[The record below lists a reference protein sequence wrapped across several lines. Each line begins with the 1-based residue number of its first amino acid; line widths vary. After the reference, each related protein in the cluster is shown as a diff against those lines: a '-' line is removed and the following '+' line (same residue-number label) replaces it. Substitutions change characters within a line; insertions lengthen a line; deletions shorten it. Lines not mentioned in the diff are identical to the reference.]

1 MATKRLGKGLEALIQ
16 GTSNKPPLES
26 GVMLIPI
33 NNIVTNPLQPR
44 KDGLDKKSLQELIA
58 SIRKKGVITPVT
70 VKKDNDQFILI
81 AGERRVRASKHAGLK
96 EIPGYIVSISDE
108 SELMEIA
115 LIENIQRENLNPID
129 EAEGFAV
136 LQSKYN
142 HSQDS
147 IAKSVGKKRVTVSNA
162 LRLLKLPRN
171 IINSLR
177 SQTIS
182 AGHGRAILMMKTSRG
197 MNRLFDLIVSKN
209 LSVRAAEAIAKGKST
224 KKVSVTSKKIRK
236 SSSPLKMIEDE
247 LITILGTKVEIHH
260 SKKGGDIEIHFFSD
274 DDFDR
279 ILDLLR
285 SID

>member
-1 MATKRLGKGLEALIQ
+1 MAPKRLGKGLEALMQ

-26 GVMLIPI
+26 GVMPIPI

-58 SIRKKGVITPVT
+58 SIRKKGVITPIT

-147 IAKSVGKKRVTVSNA
+147 IAKAVGKKRVTVSNA

-274 DDFDR
+274 DDFNR

>member
-16 GTSNKPPLES
+16 GTSNKPPSES
-26 GVMLIPI
+26 GVMPIPI

-58 SIRKKGVITPVT
+58 SIRKKGVITPIT

-147 IAKSVGKKRVTVSNA
+147 IAKAVGKKRVTVSNA

-177 SQTIS
+177 SQTIT

>member
-26 GVMLIPI
+26 GVMPIPN

-58 SIRKKGVITPVT
+58 SIRKKGVITPIT

-147 IAKSVGKKRVTVSNA
+147 IAKAVGKKRVTVSNA

-236 SSSPLKMIEDE
+236 SSTPLKMIEDE

>member
-26 GVMLIPI
+26 GVMPIPI

-58 SIRKKGVITPVT
+58 SIRKKGVITPIT

-224 KKVSVTSKKIRK
+224 KKASVTSKKIRK

-260 SKKGGDIEIHFFSD
+260 LKKGGDIEIHFFSD

>member
-16 GTSNKPPLES
+16 GTSNKPPSES
-26 GVMLIPI
+26 GVMPIPI

-58 SIRKKGVITPVT
+58 SIRKKGVITPIT

-147 IAKSVGKKRVTVSNA
+147 IAKAVGKKRVTVSNA

-247 LITILGTKVEIHH
+247 LITILGTKVEIHL

>member
-16 GTSNKPPLES
+16 GTSNKPPSES
-26 GVMLIPI
+26 GVMPIPI

-58 SIRKKGVITPVT
+58 SIRKKGVITPIT

-147 IAKSVGKKRVTVSNA
+147 IAKAVGKKRVTVSNA

-285 SID
+285 AID

>member
-26 GVMLIPI
+26 GVMPIPI

-58 SIRKKGVITPVT
+58 SIRKKGVITPIT

-147 IAKSVGKKRVTVSNA
+147 IAKAVGKKRVTVSNA

-171 IINSLR
+171 IIDSLR

>member
-26 GVMLIPI
+26 GVMPIPI

-58 SIRKKGVITPVT
+58 SIRKKGVITPIT

-147 IAKSVGKKRVTVSNA
+147 IAKAVGKKRVTVSNA

-182 AGHGRAILMMKTSRG
+182 AGHGRAILMMKTSRE

-236 SSSPLKMIEDE
+236 SSTPLKMIEDE

>member
-26 GVMLIPI
+26 GVMPIPI

-58 SIRKKGVITPVT
+58 SIRKKGVITPIT

-285 SID
+285 SIG

>member
-1 MATKRLGKGLEALIQ
+1 MATKRLGKGLEPLIQ

-26 GVMLIPI
+26 GVMPIPI

-58 SIRKKGVITPVT
+58 SIRKKGVITPIT

-147 IAKSVGKKRVTVSNA
+147 IAKAVGKKRVTVSNA

>member
-58 SIRKKGVITPVT
+58 SIRKKGVITPIT

-142 HSQDS
+142 HSQYS
-147 IAKSVGKKRVTVSNA
+147 IAKAVGKKRVTVSNA

>member
-26 GVMLIPI
+26 GVMPIPI
-33 NNIVTNPLQPR
+33 NNIVTNPLQQR

-58 SIRKKGVITPVT
+58 SIRKKGVITPIT

-147 IAKSVGKKRVTVSNA
+147 IAKAVGKKRVTVSNA

>member
-26 GVMLIPI
+26 GVMPIPI

-58 SIRKKGVITPVT
+58 SIRKKGVITPIT

-147 IAKSVGKKRVTVSNA
+147 IAKAVGKKRVTVSNA

>member
-26 GVMLIPI
+26 GVMPIPI

-44 KDGLDKKSLQELIA
+44 KVGLDKKSLQELIA
-58 SIRKKGVITPVT
+58 SIRKKGVITPIT

-147 IAKSVGKKRVTVSNA
+147 IAKAVGKKRVTVSNA

>member
-1 MATKRLGKGLEALIQ
+1 MLLLEKKEL
-16 GTSNKPPLES
+16 L
-26 GVMLIPI
+26 LL
-33 NNIVTNPLQPR
+33 LQ
-44 KDGLDKKSLQELIA
+44 S
-58 SIRKKGVITPVT
+58 
-70 VKKDNDQFILI
+70 KKDNDQFILI

-147 IAKSVGKKRVTVSNA
+147 IAKAVGKKRVTVSNA

>member
-26 GVMLIPI
+26 GVMPIPI

-58 SIRKKGVITPVT
+58 SIRKKGVITPIT

-147 IAKSVGKKRVTVSNA
+147 IAKAVGKKRVTVSNA

-279 ILDLLR
+279 ILDLL
-285 SID
+285 